1 MWILGLNGLIG
12 SFSIDEG
19 ESTVFF
25 ENTVESLLTTWFFKT
40 ADFFFKSKVVS
51 LWFSSV
57 RHCYF
62 TPDSSNPQFFETLIF
77 WTNSVSFQ
85 KFTFDF
91 SKSLKIQEPTKTC
104 SATCTTVQMSHFW
117 KSHQEATERC
127 YTVKNHLRFCRE
139 EFPCWK
145 DELISCYFRWVK
157 KEKFWSRRL
166 SCQSKGPASPGI
178 FYLKNTICK
187 EMPSRVTG
195 QY

>member
-25 ENTVESLLTTWFFKT
+25 ENPVESLLSTWVFKT
-40 ADFFFKSKVVS
+40 PDFFFNQKLFLFDFLRSDTVI
-51 LWFSSV
+51 LP
-57 RHCYF
+57 R
-62 TPDSSNPQFFETLIF
+62 FFEPSIFRNF
-77 WTNSVSFQ
+77 WTNSASFQ
-85 KFTFDF
+85 KLTFDF
-91 SKSLKIQEPTKTC
+91 SKSLKIQEPTKPHL
-104 SATCTTVQMSHFW
+104 ATCTTWEWVIY
-117 KSHQEATERC
+117 ERVTKKLQRCC
-127 YTVKNHLRFCRE
+127 YTIKNHLRFCWE
-139 EFPCWK
+139 EFPRWK
-145 DELISCYFRWVK
+145 DELITCYFGWVK

-187 EMPSRVTG
+187 EMPRRETG